1 MGGDK
6 LFEGLP
12 EMKGPQGQGSGAPR
26 LREPVRDQIELRS
39 VDLDS
44 LIAADHPARTVWAY
58 VARLD
63 LRMVEDQIKARE
75 GRPGHPPASPRLLLA
90 LWLYA
95 TSEGVGSARALE
107 KLCTSHD
114 AYRWLCGGVSVN
126 YHALADFR
134 TAHPALLDDL
144 LAQSVATL
152 AAAGAIEL
160 DTLAQDGVRVRA
172 HAGTSSFRRRQSL
185 HKCLKK
191 ARRLV
196 ARLKAELDDDPDA
209 SNRRIR
215 AARERAAAEQEARVS
230 EALDKL
236 AELEAERAR
245 RAKTNANQTRK
256 QKEPRASTTDPE
268 ARVMKMAD
276 GGFRPAYNIQ
286 IASLPEAQIVVA
298 VDVETSGSDHGQMRP
313 MLDRL
318 KQRYRP
324 PKRYLADGGFTKNA
338 DIEWAAD
345 PANGAI
351 KVYCPP
357 MHSRHQTDPFAPR
370 EDDGPGM
377 AAWRRR
383 MNSAA
388 GKAIYKGR
396 AVAECIHARF
406 RQWKL
411 HQFTVCGPIKVRSVA
426 LWHALANNILRMPF
440 LLAAVRA

>member
-1 MGGDK
+1 MGGDA

-12 EMKGPQGQGSGAPR
+12 EMTAPARQASGAPR
-26 LREPVRDQIELRS
+26 LREPVRDQLELRS
-39 VDLDS
+39 VDLDG
-44 LIAADHPARTVWAY
+44 LIAADHPARMVWAY

-63 LRMVEDQIKARE
+63 LGALEDRIKARA

-95 TSEGVGSARALE
+95 TRDGVGSARALE

-126 YHALADFR
+126 DHTLADFR
-134 TAHPALLDDL
+134 TDHPALLDAL
-144 LAQSVATL
+144 LTQSVAAL

-172 HAGTSSFRRRQSL
+172 SAGAGSFRRRQSL

-196 ARLKAELDDDPDA
+196 ARLKAELDDDPAA
-209 SNRRIR
+209 SNRRLK
-215 AARERAAAEQEARVS
+215 AARARAAAEQAARVS
-230 EALDKL
+230 QALDKL
-236 AELEAERAR
+236 ASLEAERAR
-245 RAKTNANQTRK
+245 RAKTNANQTKK

-276 GGFRPAYNIQ
+276 GGFRPAYNVQ

-298 VDVETSGSDHGQMRP
+298 VAIDTSGSDRGQMRA
-313 MLDRL
+313 MLERIG
-318 KQRYRP
+318 QRYRP
-324 PKRYLADGGFTKNA
+324 PRRFLTDGGFTKNA
-338 DIEWAAD
+338 DIEWAAA

-357 MHSRHQTDPFAPR
+357 IKSRHQTDPFAPR
-370 EDDGPGM
+370 DDDGPGL

-383 MNSAA
+383 MKSAA
-388 GKAIYKGR
+388 GKAVYKTR

-411 HQFTVCGPIKVRSVA
+411 HQFTVRGPIKVRTVA
-426 LWHALANNILRMPF
+426 LWHALANNVLRMPS
-440 LLAAVRA
+440 LLAAARA